1 MIKTAIQWVLSLIFN
16 VQMYVMMALMALFF
30 VPLAVIDRKW
40 AFRAVRTYTNWVIW
54 SARVIVGLKVEV
66 RGTPPSQEAL
76 VAAKHQSF
84 FDIIVIANA
93 VPRPRFVMKSI
104 LRFAPIL
111 GYIGLRIGCVP
122 VDRGRKGRAIEQMVA
137 GVLNNPAGPGQLII
151 YPQGTRVPPGEKRP
165 YKVGPAIL
173 YGKLDQPCYPVAT
186 NIGLF
191 WPKRG
196 IMRQRGTC
204 VVDFLPPIQPGLEQ
218 TAFMQRLESDV
229 ETTSDALTLEARQ
242 T

>member
-1 MIKTAIQWVLSLIFN
+1 MPKPIQFVLSLIFV

-30 VPLAVIDRKW
+30 VPLAAFDRIW
-40 AFRAVRTYTNWVIW
+40 AFRAVRAYTGWVIW
-54 SARVIVGLKVEV
+54 SARVIVGLKVDL
-66 RGTPPSQEAL
+66 RGTPPTEEAL

-93 VPRPRFVMKSI
+93 VPRPRFVMKAI
-104 LRFAPIL
+104 LRYAPIL
-111 GYIGLRIGCVP
+111 GFIAFRIGCVP
-122 VDRGRKGRAIEQMVA
+122 VDRGKRAKAIEQMIT
-137 GVLNNPAGPGQLII
+137 GVRTNPAGPGQLII

-173 YGKLDQPCYPVAT
+173 YRELEQPCYPVAT

-196 IMRQRGTC
+196 IMRYRGTC
-204 VVDFLPPIQPGLEQ
+204 VVEFLDPVLPGMSQ
-218 TAFMQRLESDV
+218 DAFMTHLETAV
-229 ETTSDALTLEARQ
+229 ESRSDALAAEAEITR
-242 T
+242 